1 MKRAPESYHHGKLR
15 KALLDEAAKLVERE
29 GVDALTLRELAR
41 RLGVSHA
48 APAHHFAGK
57 TALLSELA
65 ADGFEELTKALDDG
79 ASRGHT
85 PEQRLRETGRAYVA
99 FALARPGHYR
109 VMFGRELGESRL
121 ARLADAG
128 ACAYEA
134 LERVVAAALPAG
146 RAKSRERVREASFL
160 AWSSTHGAAML
171 LLDGPPLAGVDASRR
186 EAVIRS
192 LIDHLTAKVA
202 AAIAEK

>member
-48 APAHHFAGK
+48 APGHHFADK

-65 ADGFEELTKALDDG
+65 ALDDG
-79 ASRGHT
+79 ARRGKT
-85 PEQRLRETGRAYVA
+85 PEHQLRDAGRAYVA

-109 VMFGRELGESRL
+109 VMFGRELGEARL

-128 ACAYEA
+128 ACAYQA

-146 RAKSRERVREASFL
+146 RSKSHDRVREACFL

-171 LLDGPPLAGVDASRR
+171 LLDGPPLEGVDESRR
-186 EAVIRS
+186 EAVTRS
-192 LIDHLTAKVA
+192 LVDHLTATVA